1 MCPRV
6 QVLIELLGP
15 EVCTLD
21 EEGQR
26 TAQLTMD
33 EMKILWH
40 RSEENRKAR
49 PSPLN
54 NHQQNSCRLKPFT
67 IHTHQPHIAGS

>member
-1 MCPRV
+1 M
-6 QVLIELLGP
+6 LIELLGP

-40 RSEENRKAR
+40 RSEENRKAS
-49 PSPLN
+49 PSPSN
-54 NHQQNSCRLKPFT
+54 NHQLTILLQILTCLSRLPVPLRCST
-67 IHTHQPHIAGS
+67 